1 MKYILLLISAFLSI
15 SFAVY
20 GQPDSGKVYQVKP
33 LYELPASAAL
43 LTASSFGFKA
53 LDKVAS
59 FTAEDLK
66 KLDPANVNIF
76 DRNVIFKNPANAAAA
91 QSKSDLFLNISVVS
105 PVVLMLD
112 RKIRKDWL
120 DLLSLYTVTHVVDNA
135 VYFLSAFPVRRA
147 RPYTYNSAIPDEEK
161 IGKAK
166 SNSFFSGH
174 TSFSSTST
182 FFLAKVFTD
191 YHHIRG
197 WKRIAVFTA
206 ASVPPALV
214 AYYRMEAGKHF
225 KTDVLLGFAVG
236 AASGILV
243 PEFHKKLQ
251 EKKNLFLNPYLSAG
265 GQSGFSLTYTFQ

>member
-1 MKYILLLISAFLSI
+1 MKYILLLLPAFLRI
-15 SFAVY
+15 TATH
-20 GQPDSGKVYQVKP
+20 GQPDTGKIYLVKP
-33 LYELPASAAL
+33 VYELPASIAL
-43 LTASSFGFKA
+43 LAASSFGFKA

-66 KLDPANVNIF
+66 KLNPGSVNKF

-91 QSKSDLFLNISVVS
+91 QRKSDLFLNISVVS
-105 PVVLMLD
+105 PLVLMLD
-112 RKIRKDWL
+112 KKIRKDWL
-120 DLLSLYTVTHVVDNA
+120 DLISLYAVTHVVDNA
-135 VYFLSAFPVRRA
+135 VYFMTAFPIRRA
-147 RPYTYNSAIPDEEK
+147 RPYTYNNDIPDEEK

-174 TSFSSTST
+174 TSFSATST

-191 YHHIRG
+191 YHQIKG
-197 WKRIAVFTA
+197 LKRIGIFTA

-236 AASGILV
+236 AASGILI
-243 PEFHKKLQ
+243 PEFRKKLRQ
-251 EKKNLFLNPYLSAG
+251 KKNISLNPYLSSD
-265 GQSGFSLTYTFQ
+265 GQSGLSLTYTFQ